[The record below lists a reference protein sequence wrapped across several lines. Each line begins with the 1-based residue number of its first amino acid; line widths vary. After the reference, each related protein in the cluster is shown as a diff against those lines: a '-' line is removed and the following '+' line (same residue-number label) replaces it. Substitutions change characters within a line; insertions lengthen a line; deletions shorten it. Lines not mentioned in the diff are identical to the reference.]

1 MFFDFLFKIYR
12 MVFEFLNLIL
22 VFHFSRNRFSSL
34 FHSTQQQLQQQ
45 QISPDQTASSKRQT
59 FRSQSRGEQTSAR
72 ENENDVTDY
81 KKKTSQGVDGKSK
94 VSDPHVFFSC
104 RRSFTRWLLVF
115 SIDPNSNWQINLFLA
130 VEY

>member
-1 MFFDFLFKIYR
+1 MCFWFLCKIYR
-12 MVFEFLNLIL
+12 IVFEFLNLIL

-34 FHSTQQQLQQQ
+34 FHSTQQ

-115 SIDPNSNWQINLFLA
+115 SIDPNSNWQINLFFGCRILRM
-130 VEY
+130 